1 MKKSFRRVSA
11 WIATAGIA
19 GMLTLFTLVPGTA
32 SAASVQST
40 KCGATDTQCVITAG
54 NQLIQDRL
62 NALNTLNGKVS
73 SDLSSH
79 KITSSQASALQGD
92 ISTNVSGLNTLK
104 TKLDAETVAKN
115 ARADVLTMYTQ
126 FRIFAVVIPRDSRN
140 LLLDIEENAQQLM
153 SGIAPSIQAA
163 INAAPASQQ
172 TKLKALY
179 SDYQTQTSNASSQF
193 TTANQ
198 DIPQMTPQAFN
209 QTRSTYE
216 GVRESLDKATS
227 TASKDLH
234 QAAKDLKQIVSILGH
249 DI

>member
-1 MKKSFRRVSA
+1 MKKQFRRLST
-11 WIATAGIA
+11 WMTIAGVV
-19 GMLTLFTLVPGTA
+19 GMLTLFALLPATA
-32 SAASVQST
+32 SAATAQST
-40 KCGATDTQCVITAG
+40 KCTVTDTQCVITAG
-54 NQLIQDRL
+54 NQLIQARL
-62 NALNTLNGKVS
+62 TALNTLNGKVTT
-73 SDLSSH
+73 DLSSH
-79 KITSSQASALQGD
+79 KITSSQASSLQGD
-92 ISTNVSGLNTLK
+92 ISTNESGLNTLK
-104 TKLDAETVAKN
+104 SKLDAETMAKN
-115 ARADVLTMYTQ
+115 ARADVLAMYTQ
-126 FRIFAVVIPRDSRN
+126 FRIYAVVIPRDSRN

-153 SGIAPSIQAA
+153 TNVAPSIQAA
-163 INAAPASQQ
+163 INAAPASEQS
-172 TKLKALY
+172 KLKALY

-216 GVRESLDKATS
+216 GVRASLDKATS